1 MQLLDIDDIAVDP
14 TLASK
19 GVWTNY
25 MGGEFLLARK
35 GSEYNSRLTELYIE
49 NADVIQAKTPESTV
63 KLMEIYQRAFCEKVL
78 LDWKILRGGKK
89 LKYTPETAWEILKD
103 PRFAELTAHLESFS
117 MNHANY
123 REAKIAEVAKQVKSS
138 AVS

>member
-1 MQLLDIDDIAVDP
+1 MQLDIDDIAVDP
-14 TLASK
+14 QLASK
-19 GVWTNY
+19 GVWANY

-35 GSEYNSRLTELYIE
+35 GADYNARLSELYLE
-49 NADVIQAKTPESTV
+49 NAEVIQSKTPESAE
-63 KLMEIYQRAFCEKVL
+63 KIMEIYQRAFCEKVL

-89 LKYTPETAWEILKD
+89 LKYTPETAREILKD
-103 PRFAELTAHLESFS
+103 PRFAELTSFLENFS